1 MQEQYH
7 PNPEAVMKRTAIVL
21 AAVLATT
28 ALTVKAGTPADR
40 LTRAEKNYA
49 AAFETGNDGAI
60 MSALAAVAVMKS
72 TYPERPFDR
81 IRHRVEEVA
90 ASGAT
95 PAIRHR
101 AYLTLL
107 VFTSP
112 EMLAGVDLGRADAET
127 VFTTIAEKVH
137 EGLITHAK

>member
-1 MQEQYH
+1 
-7 PNPEAVMKRTAIVL
+7 MKRTAVVL

-28 ALTVKAGTPADR
+28 APTATAGTPADR

-60 MSALAAVAVMKS
+60 MSGLAAVAVMKAA
-72 TYPERPFDR
+72 YPDRPFTSVL
-81 IRHRVEEVA
+81 HRVEELA
-90 ASGAT
+90 TTGHT

-112 EMLAGVDLGRADAET
+112 EMLAGVDLGRADADK
-127 VFTTIAEKVH
+127 VFATIAERVA
-137 EGLITHAK
+137 ESMLSHAK